1 MLGLGKEENRFKIDL
16 NVAQHIFSQLA
27 ESSSKV
33 MIITDGAET
42 YTLGQLFIQHFE
54 LRYHPIEQKIQ
65 EKITEVHA
73 NGNSKMAVLRDVLG
87 RELGSNEM
95 ALTAGFVSLEE
106 SFRKLYALRDKLLQ
120 QPGNVQKI
128 QAEMKLLRENI
139 VTDLAQ
145 RLGQCLAISTWGL
158 ASPFAVYFMSQDG
171 RYERQLIVGDKQQ
184 RGWEAGA
191 LEFFAQKLK
200 KLGFDTTPIYKRF
213 CNRGGL
219 VTAFTRDIKIAVKHD
234 DLLKVGNIRNP
245 TRVKDYQK
253 VLFDVGSYFKK

>member
-1 MLGLGKEENRFKIDL
+1 MFGFGEEEKRFEIDL
-16 NVAQHIFSQLA
+16 KVAQHIFSQLA
-27 ESSSKV
+27 DSGSKV
-33 MIITDGAET
+33 MIITDSAET
-42 YTLGQLFIQHFE
+42 YTLGQLFIHHFE

-65 EKITEVHA
+65 EKIKNAHEKD
-73 NGNSKMAVLRDVLG
+73 NSKMAVLRDIVG
-87 RELGSNEM
+87 QELGANQM
-95 ALTAGFVSLEE
+95 ALMAGFVSVEE
-106 SFRKLYALRDKLLQ
+106 DFRKLYVLHDRRLQ
-120 QPGNVQKI
+120 ELGNVQKI

-158 ASPFAVYFMSQDG
+158 ASPFAVYFMSSDG
-171 RYERQLIVGDKQQ
+171 VFERRIIKGDKKL
-184 RGWEAGA
+184 RGWEVGA
-191 LEFFAQKLK
+191 LELFAQKLK

-234 DLLKVGNIRNP
+234 DLLRVGNIRNP

>member
-73 NGNSKMAVLRDVLG
+73 NGNSKMAVL
-87 RELGSNEM
+87 M
-95 ALTAGFVSLEE
+95 EE

-120 QPGNVQKI
+120 QSGNVQKI

-145 RLGQCLAISTWGL
+145 RLGQCLSISTWGL